1 MFCGFQ
7 PPVGGH
13 LACPRLAISTT
24 LSHAIII
31 IACDKVVLTLRYTC
45 KSRNNYINFHHNIFF
60 YLFSQLQKLKGR
72 RNRHEEINI
81 VDVNAA
87 DQIGNS
93 AEMVAKYGTEETVH
107 RPSRVK
113 AILYLESTNTAVFS
127 FKRAESIYNNFLFG
141 FPDWLEKLLPLSQ
154 PIRSKTETNLDR
166 FLYVFARA

>member
-1 MFCGFQ
+1 MVFCGFQ

-13 LACPRLAISTT
+13 LTCPRLAVS
-24 LSHAIII
+24 II

-45 KSRNNYINFHHNIFF
+45 KSRNNIFF
-60 YLFSQLQKLKGR
+60 CLFSQLQKLKGR